1 MALTVPQ
8 FLVAPH
14 VVAATDLAWVGPE
27 RMVRNYSRSLPVVA
41 RPVPFDLEGFTLVA
55 YWHEREHKDPAHRW
69 FRATLAT
76 IARDV

>member
-27 RMVRNYSRSLPVVA
+27 RMVRNYPRSLPVVA
-41 RPVPFDLEGFTLVA
+41 RPVPFELEGFTLVA
-55 YWHEREHKDPAHRW
+55 YSHEREHKDPAHRW